1 MITCQSAS
9 SAGGRR
15 HYDNRDRRRR
25 LANLKRRLFMIG
37 FHRANRLSDG
47 RSAIAVRGG
56 QAAWRKR
63 VAAHP
68 GGERGLALE
77 LAMKR
82 HYPEE
87 RARSAVLEGRRV
99 GEASDAEVVG
109 EEAR

>member
-1 MITCQSAS
+1 MSGQC
-9 SAGGRR
+9 
-15 HYDNRDRRRR
+15 DRRRR

-37 FHRANRLSDG
+37 FHRANRLPDG
-47 RSAIAVRGG
+47 RSAVAVRGG
-56 QAAWRKR
+56 KAAWRKR
-63 VAAHP
+63 AASHP

-87 RARSAVLEGRRV
+87 QITPAVLEGPGV
-99 GEASDAEVVG
+99 GEAIDAEVVG

>member
-1 MITCQSAS
+1 VSGQC
-9 SAGGRR
+9 
-15 HYDNRDRRRR
+15 NRQRR

-37 FHRANRLSDG
+37 FHRANRLPDG

-56 QAAWRKR
+56 KAAWRKR
-63 VAAHP
+63 AEAHP

-87 RARSAVLEGRRV
+87 QARPGV
-99 GEASDAEVVG
+99 GEAFDAEVV
-109 EEAR
+109 EREAP

>member
-1 MITCQSAS
+1 MIA
-9 SAGGRR
+9 
-15 HYDNRDRRRR
+15 
-25 LANLKRRLFMIG
+25 
-37 FHRANRLSDG
+37 FHRGHRLPDG

-87 RARSAVLEGRRV
+87 QARPAVLERSGV
-99 GEASDAEVVG
+99 GAAIDAEVVG
-109 EEAR
+109 EEAG